1 MAMLRRTS
9 SPTPFV
15 GGWGERECPR
25 CHRAVELPLGVLCS
39 ECIRQLELQAR
50 RLGRLI
56 GGLSTV
62 VMALYVWVRMPDNL
76 TARTVGAIAIGVW
89 YVLSYMVIKRVA
101 RQLLQ

>member
-1 MAMLRRTS
+1 MLRRTS

-50 RLGRLI
+50 QLARLI

-62 VMALYVWVRMPDNL
+62 VMALYVWLRMPDNL